1 MTKHSELFYILTLGV
16 MRNAN
21 TALCKAAKNS
31 NARIIMIVENVQLP
45 QASNLRTVRT

>member
-1 MTKHSELFYILTLGV
+1 MTKHSELFCILTLGV

-31 NARIIMIVENVQLP
+31 NARIIM
-45 QASNLRTVRT
+45 SNSYDRRECAVAAGE